1 MFDLVIRGATVVD
14 GTGAPS
20 RVADVAVSAGRIAA
34 VGSVEG
40 AGTRTIDGDG
50 LVVAP
55 GFIDVHTHYD
65 AQVMW
70 DPAATPSPL
79 HGVTTIIGGNCGF
92 SIAPLGP
99 DDVDYMMQLMSVVEG
114 IPLSA
119 LQQGGMW
126 DWHSFGEWLDRLEG
140 RVAVNAAFLVG
151 HSTLRRVVMGA
162 DSVSQLATTAQIA
175 QMRQLLHES
184 LNGGALG
191 LSSGWDNVHLDA
203 DGNPVP
209 SRVAAADEFI
219 ALARVVGK
227 HAGTTLGF
235 FPHMGELPRDRM
247 EVMADMSVAANR
259 PLNWNLL
266 GSMSPVE
273 IYEQQL
279 VACDLAAERGGRVV
293 ALALPDFL
301 RMRANTLL
309 DALPEFREITS
320 LDEAQRRAAVRD
332 PQTRAR
338 LRAAVDRAA
347 TTDFAALAAWDL
359 IEIAEARSAD
369 TEPLVGLTIA
379 EVAAKRGVDPIDVLI
394 DVVVPELLPLTVML
408 PTVVPSLGAS
418 DQGWRARAAVWRDS
432 RVLLGGSDAGAHL
445 DLMCHRGMA
454 RRLGRVRSGA
464 SRQRSR
470 DRALGSPRRRRTSLR
485 RIDRCRAR
493 ARRRPRDRHEVGPH
507 RRVGRRCPAL
517 GQGHRHHHCAR
528 PTPFAWEQ
536 PMKTPICERLGIE
549 FPIFAFSHCRDV
561 VAAVTNA
568 GGFGVLGALAYEP
581 ERLEIELDWI
591 DEHVKG
597 RPYGVDFAMPVK
609 VRRQGRR
616 RRGLD
621 RAPQG
626 DDPRCPSPVR
636 AARARR
642 RGHSS
647 VARRSR
653 TAHRQG
659 RRAQRRRRRPGPTR
673 GHAQSQRRQDGR
685 QRAGAAAQVRARPVS
700 RSRLARGRS
709 WGPSNMPSVRSHSAS
724 T

>member
-1 MFDLVIRGATVVD
+1 MFDLVIRNATVVD
-14 GTGAPS
+14 GTGAPG
-20 RVADVAVSAGRIAA
+20 RVADVAVDAGRIAA
-34 VGSVEG
+34 VGSIET
-40 AGTRTIDGDG
+40 AATRTIDGDG
-50 LVVAP
+50 LVVTP

-99 DDVDYMMQLMSVVEG
+99 DDVDYLMQLMSVVEG
-114 IPLSA
+114 IPMSA
-119 LQQGGMW
+119 LQQGGKW

-140 RVAVNAAFLVG
+140 RVAVNTAFLVG

-162 DSVSQLATTAQIA
+162 DSVSQIATPAQIA
-175 QMRQLLHES
+175 QMQQLLHES
-184 LNGGALG
+184 LDGGALG

-203 DGNPVP
+203 DGKPVP

-219 ALARVVGK
+219 ALARVVGE

-266 GSMSPVE
+266 GSMSPVA
-273 IYEQQL
+273 IYQQQL
-279 VACDLAAERGGRVV
+279 VACALAAERGGRVV

-369 TEPLVGLTIA
+369 TEPLVGLTLA
-379 EVAAKRGVDPIDVLI
+379 EVASQRGVDPIDVLI

-418 DQGWRARAAVWRDS
+418 DQGWRARAAVWRDG

-445 DLMCHRGMA
+445 DLMCHANYPTVM
-454 RRLGRVRSGA
+454 
-464 SRQRSR
+464 
-470 DRALGSPRRRRTSLR
+470 
-485 RIDRCRAR
+485 
-493 ARRRPRDRHEVGPH
+493 
-507 RRVGRRCPAL
+507 L
-517 GQGHRHHHCAR
+517 GQ
-528 PTPFAWEQ
+528 
-536 PMKTPICERLGIE
+536 
-549 FPIFAFSHCRDV
+549 SV
-561 VAAVTNA
+561 
-568 GGFGVLGALAYEP
+568 
-581 ERLEIELDWI
+581 
-591 DEHVKG
+591 
-597 RPYGVDFAMPVK
+597 
-609 VRRQGRR
+609 R
-616 RRGLD
+616 RRGLLPIEEAVHMMTD
-621 RAPQG
+621 VP
-626 DDPRCPSPVR
+626 
-636 AARARR
+636 ARLF
-642 RGHSS
+642 G
-647 VARRSR
+647 
-653 TAHRQG
+653 
-659 RRAQRRRRRPGPTR
+659 
-673 GHAQSQRRQDGR
+673 
-685 QRAGAAAQVRARPVS
+685 
-700 RSRLARGRS
+700 LRGRGRIAEGWHADLVVFDPARVDS
-709 WGPSNMPSVRSHSAS
+709 GPAIARWDLPGGGERLYAESVGVEHVLVGGREIVTKSALTGELAGNVLRSGKDTDTITVPGRPLQHGSNQ
-724 T
+724 